1 MKMDPEEIR
10 SNIKTN
16 VYHITA
22 DRKVPLHKHIKYD
35 EIFYCMKG
43 TGFGV
48 MENKEIELM
57 RGTVFNVPS
66 GNLHALRTDSHLWI
80 SSFLIPVLTEE

>member
-1 MKMDPEEIR
+1 MEDIKSR
-10 SNIKTN
+10 IKTN
-16 VYHITA
+16 VYHITS
-22 DRKVPLHKHIKYD
+22 DKKVALHKHKNHD

-66 GNLHALRTDSHLWI
+66 GTLHALRTDSHLWI